1 MWLRSE
7 HRFSKQT
14 RSGAAVVDNNRL
26 PLYLDKNI
34 NAPIPIPN
42 KEEEG
47 DVGWR
52 ERSI

>member
-14 RSGAAVVDNNRL
+14 RSGAAVVDINRL
-26 PLYLDKNI
+26 HLYLDKNI
-34 NAPIPIPN
+34 NRPIPIP

-47 DVGWR
+47 DLGRR
-52 ERSI
+52 EQSI